1 VPVLFHPNQTIV
13 ISTEAHA
20 FVSSAVEKSAS
31 PPLPFASLTTH
42 LPLLFLLSSPN
53 WDLLCLLPS
62 PLHLS
67 VLAVI
72 LTVSEAEWEGS
83 RSIAT
88 TTCRFHLSAVA
99 FAVGSQ
105 KALSPYSSSSHS
117 GPEQSRTGKEPP
129 APLSVLP
136 HSPKT
141 VISTKVRQPHN
152 PPAVAFPIVIADWD
166 LLLSCFPRPA
176 SAKRPPPCRKRERSP
191 RPKRLILFFFPHF

>member
-13 ISTEAHA
+13 ISTEAAHA

-31 PPLPFASLTTH
+31 PPLPFANRTTH

-99 FAVGSQ
+99 FAVGS
-105 KALSPYSSSSHS
+105 
-117 GPEQSRTGKEPP
+117 
-129 APLSVLP
+129 
-136 HSPKT
+136 
-141 VISTKVRQPHN
+141 
-152 PPAVAFPIVIADWD
+152 
-166 LLLSCFPRPA
+166 
-176 SAKRPPPCRKRERSP
+176 
-191 RPKRLILFFFPHF
+191 